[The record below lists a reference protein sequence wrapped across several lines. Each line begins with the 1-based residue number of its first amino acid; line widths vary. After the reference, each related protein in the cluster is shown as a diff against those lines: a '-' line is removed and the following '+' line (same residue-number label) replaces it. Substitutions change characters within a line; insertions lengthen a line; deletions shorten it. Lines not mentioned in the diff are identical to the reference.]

1 MPSVEGVD
9 GGKGY
14 GVHGRSSSGHGVHGE
29 SYSNYGV
36 IGTSHSYVGVVGLSV
51 SGKAISG
58 YSYESEGVNGESTK
72 YVGVFGKS
80 TEQVGVCGISHYGYG
95 VYGES
100 RLNSDGVIGRSSSGA
115 GVRGI
120 SQTGFGV
127 AALST
132 TSYGIYSSSHK
143 SDGVYGVSDSAVGV
157 HGLSDLGHG
166 VYGES
171 DWGHGVIGHST
182 HGYAAYLDGTVY
194 IRGTLSNPDYTVYV
208 DGSVAIRG
216 PLSKPGGSFKK
227 DHPLDPANKYLSHSF
242 VESPD
247 MKNIYDGMIV
257 LDINGEAEIE
267 LPEWFGALNKDFRYQ
282 LTAIGS
288 PGPNLYVAEEI
299 SDTVTDFSNNNN
311 SNKKTHFKVAGGT
324 PDMKVSWHVTGIRK
338 DPWANAHRIQVEE
351 DKPDKERGYYIYP
364 ELYNQPTNNGMSHLL
379 APEMEKELLIN
390 ENKRPK

>member
-1 MPSVEGVD
+1 MARAPSTWGSLARAQSKR
-9 GGKGY
+9 G
-14 GVHGRSSSGHGVHGE
+14 S
-29 SYSNYGV
+29 
-36 IGTSHSYVGVVGLSV
+36 
-51 SGKAISG
+51 
-58 YSYESEGVNGESTK
+58 
-72 YVGVFGKS
+72 
-80 TEQVGVCGISHYGYG
+80 GISHYGYG

-100 RLNSDGVIGRSSSGA
+100 RLNRDGVIGRSSSGA

-132 TSYGIYSSSHK
+132 TSYGIYSSSSK

-194 IRGTLSNPDYTVYV
+194 IRGPLSKLGNAAYVYGSVYIRGTLSNPDYTVYV

-216 PLSKPGGSFKK
+216 PLSKPGGSFKI

-257 LDINGEAEIE
+257 LDNNGEAEIE

-299 SDTVTDFSNNNN
+299 SDTVTDFSNNN
-311 SNKKTHFKVAGGT
+311 KKTHFKVAGGI
-324 PDMKVSWHVTGIRK
+324 PGMKVSWHVTGIRK
-338 DPWANAHRIQVEE
+338 DPWANAHRIQVKE

-379 APEMEKELLIN
+379 APELEKELLIN
-390 ENKRPK
+390 ENK